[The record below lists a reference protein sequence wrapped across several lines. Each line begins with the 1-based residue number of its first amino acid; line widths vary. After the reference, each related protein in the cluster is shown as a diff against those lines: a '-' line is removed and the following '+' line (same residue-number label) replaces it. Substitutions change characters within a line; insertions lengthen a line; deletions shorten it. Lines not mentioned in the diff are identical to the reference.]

1 MNRSWVTA
9 ITLATVAGSG
19 AAFTGVIANSHDA
32 PAKAEALTPVVPE
45 ALVRPAV
52 STTTA
57 PAHTLN
63 YQVGAAGVANLT
75 IGDGTLT
82 VNSATASAG
91 WTLVSSS
98 APGAHIDVQFSDGTQ
113 LVTTA
118 GRGKTFMAG
127 GPRIDTLHAEG
138 TAPRAELLALHRARV
153 ALHLA
158 EHPGL
163 QLRPLR
169 SVSEFPGVQDRQ
181 RQAKAD
187 FRLEHGLG
195 RFEALGV
202 STDRTELFGPLLR
215 AAALR
220 QVRQAHAAH
229 LQAGAG

>member
-113 LVTTA
+113 LVTFGADLVGTDVVVVSLTNAADPAAVVLAPEPAPTTVATTQAPTLGQTTA
-118 GRGKTFMAG
+118 QTKAQ
-127 GPRIDTLHAEG
+127 PRAAKPTTTAAPAQAPAPVKAAT
-138 TAPRAELLALHRARV
+138 TAPSGSGDNGSDDGQKE
-153 ALHLA
+153 
-158 EHPGL
+158 
-163 QLRPLR
+163 
-169 SVSEFPGVQDRQ
+169 SND
-181 RQAKAD
+181 D
-187 FRLEHGLG
+187 
-195 RFEALGV
+195 
-202 STDRTELFGPLLR
+202 
-215 AAALR
+215 
-220 QVRQAHAAH
+220 
-229 LQAGAG
+229 